1 MAYNY
6 EGIIVLDTR
15 GYEGSVED
23 FSNEVAEVMKNEGA
37 EVKSVEDLGRKEFSY
52 NSRKLAGGFYV
63 RYEFSG
69 EAEIVSKV
77 KEVLKIKEGVY
88 LQHYKRLA

>member
-23 FSNEVAEVMKNEGA
+23 FSNEVAEVLKSEGA
-37 EVKSVEDLGRKEFSY
+37 EVSKIEDLGRKEFAY

-69 EAEIVSKV
+69 DSTLISKV
-77 KEVLKIKEGVY
+77 TETLKIKDGIY
-88 LQHYKRLA
+88 LQHYKRVA

>member
-23 FSNEVAEVMKNEGA
+23 FSTEVADIMKSEGA
-37 EVKSVEDLGRKEFSY
+37 NIAKVEDLGRKEFAY

-69 EAEIVSKV
+69 DANTVSSIQKT
-77 KEVLKIKEGVY
+77 LNIKDGVY
-88 LQHYKRLA
+88 LQHYKRVA